1 MDGRLML
8 NMRDDRGGSRAVFTT
23 ADMGKSWQEHPTN
36 RNALIEPICMASLIR
51 FNKDWLF
58 FSNPEATDGRYNI
71 TVKASKDEGLTWAN
85 SHQVLLDDQKGWG
98 YSCMT
103 KIDEKNLG
111 ILYES
116 SQAHMTF
123 QILPISEIISIE

>member
-1 MDGRLML
+1 
-8 NMRDDRGGSRAVFTT
+8 
-23 ADMGKSWQEHPTN
+23 
-36 RNALIEPICMASLIR
+36 MASLIR
-51 FNKDWLF
+51 FNDDWLL

-71 TVKASKDEGLTWAN
+71 TIKASKDEGTTWPDSN
-85 SHQVLLDDQKGWG
+85 QILLDEEKGWG

-103 KIDEKNLG
+103 KIDEENLG

-123 QILPISEIISIE
+123 QVVPIADIINVK